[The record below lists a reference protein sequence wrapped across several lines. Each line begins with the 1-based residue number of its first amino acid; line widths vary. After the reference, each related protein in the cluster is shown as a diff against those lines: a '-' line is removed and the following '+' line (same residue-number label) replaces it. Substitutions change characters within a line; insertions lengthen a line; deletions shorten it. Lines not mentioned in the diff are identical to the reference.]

1 MSQIEFDE
9 NVAKGLEVVYSKRD
23 VLRRR
28 SLVQAALAPAVG
40 ERVLDVGCGPGFYAA
55 EIAEAVDPE
64 GSVVAV
70 DSAPAMLALTAKRC
84 EGWENVELAE
94 GDATAIPVGDAEFD
108 AALSVQVLEYVEDI
122 PAALGEIHRALR
134 PGGRVVIWDVDWSTV
149 SINTSDP
156 QRMQRMLAGWDE
168 HLTHPALPRRLTA
181 DLHRAGFEDIEMEG
195 HVFATNKLDP
205 ETYGGQLIPFLA
217 GFVRGRDGVPTAE
230 IDAWE
235 AEQRELG
242 ERGEFYFAVVQFCF
256 AARKPQ
262 GG

>member
-1 MSQIEFDE
+1 VSQIEFDE

-28 SLVQAALAPAVG
+28 SLVRAALALEPG
-40 ERVLDVGCGPGFYAA
+40 ERVLDVGCGPGFYAV
-55 EIAEAVDPE
+55 EIVEVVGPE

-70 DSAPAMLALTAKRC
+70 DNAPAMLALAAKRC
-84 EGWENVELAE
+84 EGWDNVEFAE
-94 GDATAIPVGDAEFD
+94 GDATGIPVGDGEFD

-122 PAALGEIHRALR
+122 PTALGEIHRALR

-156 QRMQRMLAGWDE
+156 DRMQRMLAGWDE
-168 HLTHPALPRRLTA
+168 HLTYPTLPRRLTA
-181 DLHRAGFEDIEMEG
+181 DLHRAGFENVVMDG
-195 HVFATNKLDP
+195 HVFATNRLDP
-205 ETYGGQLIPFLA
+205 ETYGGYLIPFVA
-217 GFVRGRDGVPTAE
+217 GFVRGRESVPTAE

-235 AEQRELG
+235 AEQRELE
-242 ERGEFYFAVVQFCF
+242 ERGEFYFTVTQFCF